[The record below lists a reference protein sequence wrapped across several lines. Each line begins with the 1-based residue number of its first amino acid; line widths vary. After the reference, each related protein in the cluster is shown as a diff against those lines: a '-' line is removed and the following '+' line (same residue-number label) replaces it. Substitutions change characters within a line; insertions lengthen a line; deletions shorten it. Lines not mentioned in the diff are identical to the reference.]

1 MKNFEH
7 IHPMASILLPI
18 QHFRVVH
25 KQLRARFGRQSKVA
39 NECREQLQEHLVF
52 DRELLSYRQTA
63 EWGMRGLQ
71 GSFGWLQ
78 IPLVIGRDAERGDL
92 LEICCRLNNLR
103 AELVGINQ
111 IRNVY
116 MPLWR
121 ETRAEEEVWINFEN
135 MLFGDQHRSDRV
147 ARFHN
152 VAIYE

>member
-1 MKNFEH
+1 MQGTVDE
-7 IHPMASILLPI
+7 I
-18 QHFRVVH
+18 QER
-25 KQLRARFGRQSKVA
+25 
-39 NECREQLQEHLVF
+39 LVF

-71 GSFGWLQ
+71 GSFGRLR
-78 IPLVIGRDAERGDL
+78 IPLEIGRDAECGDL

-135 MLFGDQHRSDRV
+135 MLFGDQRRSDRV